1 MLVKKMWFVLQLP
14 YVIEDLKIYLYFSLQ
29 IAYIFVLFFK
39 SSFLCLIGIQV
50 VLFFSC
56 N

>member
-29 IAYIFVLFFK
+29 IAYIFVLFF
-39 SSFLCLIGIQV
+39 
-50 VLFFSC
+50 
-56 N
+56 